1 MYNPM
6 MFMNAMK
13 NPQVFMQQMMNNNQ
27 MMKNPIAKNAIDMM
41 QRGDRQGTEQLARNL
56 LKSKGIDPDEFYRN
70 IQSQFGIK

>member
-1 MYNPM
+1 MNNPM
-6 MFMNAMK
+6 MMLNAMR
-13 NPQVFMQQMMNNNQ
+13 NPQIFVQQMMNNPQIRN
-27 MMKNPIAKNAIDMM
+27 NPIAMNAIDMM

>member
-1 MYNPM
+1 
-6 MFMNAMK
+6 MNAMR

-27 MMKNPIAKNAIDMM
+27 MMQNPIAQNAIDMM

>member
-1 MYNPM
+1 
-6 MFMNAMK
+6 MNAMR

-27 MMKNPIAKNAIDMM
+27 MMQNPIAKNAIDMM